1 MFLSV
6 DLGAPSDFFED
17 LKNQGD
23 DFMNKISGLG
33 AEVGKAG
40 EKFVENLSDN
50 RIRDLDRSRGQRAE
64 RDRSVSTNQ
73 SALLPRLTNEKRAF
87 LQVLGRSVCAERSV
101 LLPHPGQHQPPGLLL
116 RQLLHPR

>member
-50 RIRDLDRSRGQRAE
+50 RIRDFDRSMGQRAE

-73 SALLPRLTNEKRAF
+73 SPLLPRK
-87 LQVLGRSVCAERSV
+87 
-101 LLPHPGQHQPPGLLL
+101 
-116 RQLLHPR
+116 

>member
-50 RIRDLDRSRGQRAE
+50 RIRDFDRNRGQRAE

-73 SALLPRLTNEKRAF
+73 SDLFLQLTNDMRAL
-87 LQVLGRSVCAERSV
+87 LQVLGRALRAERSV
-101 LLPHPGQHQPPGLLL
+101 LLPHPGPHQPPGLLL